1 MILWAGISF
10 LQAILESL
18 IAVSVIWVSI
28 QLVLRWIKI
37 VTAAMLRIKLISI
50 VVILIKGLVSAL
62 VIIITLILIGLGAQI
77 RSYLVVRSR
86 LVTSSVRIQ
95 KSLILIVLASELLI
109 CLQ

>member
-1 MILWAGISF
+1 MIV
-10 LQAILESL
+10 QAILASL

-28 QLVLRWIKI
+28 QLVLRRIKI

-62 VIIITLILIGLGAQI
+62 VVIITLILIGLGAQI
-77 RSYLVVRSR
+77 RSYLIVRIR

-95 KSLILIVLASELLI
+95 
-109 CLQ
+109 

>member
-1 MILWAGISF
+1 MIV
-10 LQAILESL
+10 QAILASL

-28 QLVLRWIKI
+28 QLVLRRIKI

-50 VVILIKGLVSAL
+50 EVILIKGLVSAL
-62 VIIITLILIGLGAQI
+62 VVIITLILIGLGVQI
-77 RSYLVVRSR
+77 RSYLIVRSR

>member
-1 MILWAGISF
+1 LIV
-10 LQAILESL
+10 QAILASL

-28 QLVLRWIKI
+28 QLVLRRIKI

-62 VIIITLILIGLGAQI
+62 VVIITLILIGLGAQI
-77 RSYLVVRSR
+77 RSYLIVRIR

-95 KSLILIVLASELLI
+95 
-109 CLQ
+109 